1 MNLRFHLT
9 NSNILKNTV
18 LFLFTS
24 LLLCSC
30 VNEKHTAKNIS
41 FKTNE
46 KDFRNQFKDAQQAK
60 LSWFFKSGYID
71 GELQTSQSINLEL
84 YYADDIIIEEDFIEN
99 KLQLA
104 QEVLDTE
111 IINKAEF
118 DSLNVEIYKGSS
130 LLGKRKEKINLL
142 KDNS

>member
-1 MNLRFHLT
+1 MNLQSHLT
-9 NSNILKNTV
+9 NSNILKNTI

-24 LLLCSC
+24 LLFCSC
-30 VNEKHTAKNIS
+30 VSDKHTAKNIS

-46 KDFRNQFKDAQQAK
+46 KDFKDQFKDTQQTK
-60 LSWFFKSGYID
+60 LSWSFKSGYID
-71 GELQTSQSINLEL
+71 SKLQTSQNINLDL
-84 YYADDIIIEEDFIEN
+84 YYANDIIMTEDFIEN

-104 QEVLDTE
+104 KEILNTEVV
-111 IINKAEF
+111 NKTEF

-130 LLGKRKEKINLL
+130 LLGKRREKINLL

>member
-130 LLGKRKEKINLL
+130 LLGERKEKINLL

>member
-1 MNLRFHLT
+1 MNLQSHLT

-30 VNEKHTAKNIS
+30 VSDKHTAKNIS
-41 FKTNE
+41 FITNE
-46 KDFRNQFKDAQQAK
+46 KDFKDQFKDTQQTK
-60 LSWFFKSGYID
+60 LSWSFKSGYID
-71 GELQTSQSINLEL
+71 SKLQTSQNINLDL
-84 YYADDIIIEEDFIEN
+84 YYANDIIMTEDFIEN

-104 QEVLDTE
+104 KEILNTEVV
-111 IINKAEF
+111 NKTEF

-130 LLGKRKEKINLL
+130 LLGKRREKINLL